1 MELTDAAKEHLKTWI
16 RAIHLQNI
24 KQTVSEI
31 HMEPIRVKDKNGEE
45 FDIIFEYEPDMNI
58 DFLKFLDENNEIIK
72 EIRVPIKNIH
82 VDIDFS
88 KLEEL

>member
-1 MELTDAAKEHLKTWI
+1 MKLTDATKEHLKTWI

-24 KQTVSEI
+24 KQISSEI
-31 HMEPIRVKDKNGEE
+31 HIEPIRVKDIHGKERS
-45 FDIIFEYEPDMNI
+45 IIFEYEPDMNI
-58 DFLKFLDENNEIIK
+58 DFLKFLNKNNEIIK